1 VVGYARGNRFFG
13 KALREETGPKNV
25 KMSGMSRF
33 SGGSV
38 KNEQLT
44 RMVSFI
50 MVLLLGHIL
59 IIVSRNFASC
69 IIFMPS
75 IRDRHSFI

>member
-1 VVGYARGNRFFG
+1 
-13 KALREETGPKNV
+13 
-25 KMSGMSRF
+25 MSGMSRF
-33 SGGSV
+33 PRRLV
-38 KNEQLT
+38 KNEELT

-50 MVLLLGHIL
+50 VVLLLGYIL
-59 IIVSRNFASC
+59 IIVSRNFALC